1 MEQNPPVDIRSARSR
16 STPAE
21 AAPTA
26 VKRTAAAR
34 VLALLDAFAQH
45 GAPLTLT
52 EIARRADL
60 SLTTAHRLVREVSEW
75 GGLEVDGEGRYRLSR
90 KILELAS
97 ASTEDL
103 RIRELALPHLVDLQ
117 RRTGL
122 TVNLA
127 VRDGDH
133 VMFLEALRAHPN
145 YSGQNRIGG
154 RLPLHASAN
163 GQLLLAFADQSV
175 QDDYLSRPLQRYT
188 TQTPVDPD
196 AIRAALAQARREG
209 CLTVSGSVALE
220 AESMAAPVPDALGL
234 VDVSVGVIYVRTEHD
249 PHALKDLLRATAR
262 RISRARVER
271 PVLDPRTIA
280 FNRGQAGLV

>member
-1 MEQNPPVDIRSARSR
+1 MEQTPPVDIRSARSL
-16 STPAE
+16 SEETAPA
-21 AAPTA
+21 A
-26 VKRTAAAR
+26 VKRTAAAL

-45 GAPLTLT
+45 GEPLTLT

-60 SLTTAHRLVREVSEW
+60 SLTTAHRLVREVSDW
-75 GGLEVDGEGRYRLSR
+75 GGLEMDGEGRYRLSR

-127 VRDGDH
+127 VRDRDH

-163 GQLLLAFADQSV
+163 GQLLLAFADEAV
-175 QDDYLSRPLQRYT
+175 REDYLSRPLQRFT
-188 TQTPVDPD
+188 EQTPAVPED
-196 AIRAALAQARREG
+196 IREAMAHARRDG
-209 CLTVSGSVALE
+209 YLCITGAVALE
-220 AESMAAPVPDALGL
+220 AGSMAAPVPDALGT
-234 VDVSVGVIYVRTEHD
+234 VDVSVGVIYARTDQD
-249 PHALKDLLRATAR
+249 PLVLKALLRATAR
-262 RISRARVER
+262 RISRARIER

-280 FNRGQAGLV
+280 FNRGQAGLI

>member
-1 MEQNPPVDIRSARSR
+1 MEQIPPADIRSARHR
-16 STPAE
+16 TPE
-21 AAPTA
+21 HAPA
-26 VKRTAAAR
+26 IVKRTAAAR

-45 GAPLTLT
+45 GEPLTLT

-60 SLTTAHRLVREVSEW
+60 SLTTAHRLVREVSDW
-75 GGLEVDGEGRYRLSR
+75 GGLESDREGRYRLSR
-90 KILELAS
+90 KILQLAS

-154 RLPLHASAN
+154 RLPLHTSAN
-163 GQLLLAFADQSV
+163 GQLLLAFADESV
-175 QDDYLSRPLQRYT
+175 QEDYLARPLKRYT
-188 TQTPVDPD
+188 EQTPVDPSQ
-196 AIRAALAQARREG
+196 IRAALARARRNG
-209 CLTVSGSVALE
+209 YVCVSGSVALE
-220 AESMAAPVPDALGL
+220 AESMAAPVPDALGA
-234 VDVSVGVIYVRTEHD
+234 VDVSVGVIYARTEHD
-249 PHALKDLLRATAR
+249 PHVLKDLLRATAR

-280 FNRGQAGLV
+280 FNRGQAGLI